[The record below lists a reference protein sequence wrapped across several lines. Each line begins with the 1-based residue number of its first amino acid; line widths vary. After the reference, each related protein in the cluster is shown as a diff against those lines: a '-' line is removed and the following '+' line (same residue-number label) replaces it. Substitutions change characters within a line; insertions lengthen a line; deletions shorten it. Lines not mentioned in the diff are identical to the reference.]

1 MAVTAPASSRT
12 TSPNALTVAAPK
24 ARRRWSGGHIVMLI
38 AGLLGA
44 VLTLV
49 ALRAADERV
58 AVPVAATDLA
68 AGTRVSASSFTIRN
82 VRLDASLQE
91 QLVSKSHLSSLNG
104 AVLLTP
110 LAAGSPIPRTALV
123 SGIAGDNRRAV
134 SLPIAPERAVGG
146 RLRSGDRVDVYTTG
160 QRGTLITS
168 NVEVLDVLKPSSG
181 PLAARDTL
189 TIVLAVDADQANR
202 IAPIVGSQDV
212 VLVQATG
219 ATTPRAPAAPPASTQ
234 APAPAPTAAPAAGVT
249 GG

>member
-1 MAVTAPASSRT
+1 
-12 TSPNALTVAAPK
+12 
-24 ARRRWSGGHIVMLI
+24 MLV
-38 AGLLGA
+38 AGLLGV

-49 ALRAADERV
+49 ALRAADARV
-58 AVPVAATDLA
+58 GVPVAATDLA
-68 AGTRVSASSFTIRN
+68 AGTRVTPSSFTIRS
-82 VRLDASLQE
+82 VRLDSTLHETLVRPNDLQA
-91 QLVSKSHLSSLNG
+91 LNG

-123 SGIAGDNRRAV
+123 ASISGDTRRAV

-160 QRGTLITS
+160 QRGTLITT

-189 TIVLAVDADQANR
+189 TIVLAVDAEQANR

-212 VLVQATG
+212 VLVQTTG
-219 ATTPRAPAAPPASTQ
+219 ASTVRVTAPAAST
-234 APAPAPTAAPAAGVT
+234 PAPTPAAPVTTPTTGVT